1 MSGTSADSKKK
12 TGTEISFCLSF
23 GFCQMMKSI
32 HCFTALI
39 VRQEEETDFS
49 QVSNAFESVER
60 STIRLSDHACRYG
73 LVGTLSEILQSV
85 GSAEY
90 DRRAEKGLVRR
101 YRLWLWRIDRSARVD
116 ASVTVAALRMP
127 CFFVFFST
135 FAFANKLVSLG
146 SAFPD
151 VLTLGL
157 EIRRPVV
164 QHVAT
169 RIQQLRAANAESG
182 AYGNI
187 SVLATNAMKYL
198 PNLFEKAQLS
208 KMFFLFPDPHFKR
221 KNHRRRIISRTLLAV
236 YAYLL
241 RVGGTLYTITDVKD
255 LADWMQSYLDQS
267 PLFRRLSDAE
277 LADDP
282 CATMIQN
289 VSEEAKKVSRAS
301 GNKHM
306 GTCL

>member
-1 MSGTSADSKKK
+1 M
-12 TGTEISFCLSF
+12 
-23 GFCQMMKSI
+23 
-32 HCFTALI
+32 
-39 VRQEEETDFS
+39 
-49 QVSNAFESVER
+49 
-60 STIRLSDHACRYG
+60 
-73 LVGTLSEILQSV
+73 
-85 GSAEY
+85 
-90 DRRAEKGLVRR
+90 
-101 YRLWLWRIDRSARVD
+101 
-116 ASVTVAALRMP
+116 
-127 CFFVFFST
+127 
-135 FAFANKLVSLG
+135 SLG

-164 QHVAT
+164 QHVAQ
-169 RIQQLRAANAESG
+169 RIEELRATNAESG

-267 PLFRRLSDAE
+267 PLFRRLTDAE
-277 LADDP
+277 LVDDP

-301 GNKHM
+301 GSKFM
-306 GTCL
+306 GMCTLWCFEWRGV